1 MTLEL
6 GTLQQKEDPTPEDVL
21 RMHMLDKTLKERA
34 EGKSS
39 NAKTESKRSSEDS
52 NKRKRRRKSSSKK
65 KALGLAESLREM
77 DPINMGIDILPDTE
91 NLIDVLTEI
100 DNFLEEQDLADEPN
114 HFDAEDLQLVQ
125 AAKDR
130 LTDEG
135 FILDQASQSEDLFK
149 TEYDESMENV
159 EVTKVI
165 DDEDLED
172 GERLYQE
179 L

>member
-1 MTLEL
+1 
-6 GTLQQKEDPTPEDVL
+6 
-21 RMHMLDKTLKERA
+21 MLDKTLKERA